1 MKIHARLRISLCT
14 LLLFSS
20 VSVFAATNPPKENEY
35 NITVSGVSKTIED
48 NIRANLTLTPEQS
61 ELETTSKIRQY
72 EERVTQEVIKAI
84 QPFGYYSPSIRL
96 TTDANQKTI
105 AIQIDLGTPVRIQH
119 ITLEVVGEGKNDP
132 RLKDIKQDFPLHIGE
147 IFDHT
152 LYEQG
157 KKALLSSS
165 IQNGY
170 LDASFSVHRVEVNV
184 DTASCELFLTLETK
198 QRHYFGN
205 VSYQET
211 VLSEKLLDRYLP
223 FAVGDIY
230 APEKVL
236 TLQSRLAQSDY
247 FSEVNVKP
255 QTEAGINTVPIV
267 VELKDAK
274 PNRYLLGAGYGTDTG
289 VRGKAAWTRR
299 RLNSLGHRLNAEVR
313 LSEVYDKYELDYIIP
328 GKQPATDSVGI
339 HGSYF
344 EEEYT
349 EKLSELYEAG
359 ITQVREIHNWQRK
372 ISLAYL
378 HESYN
383 AYITNEPIQSKL
395 ILPSIT
401 FIQTKRDNVAAPTR
415 GRRIEIN
422 MRGSVDAL
430 FSDTS
435 FFQAYL
441 QCRWLHAFNDS
452 LKALV
457 RTDLGFTLPDDSERL
472 PLSQRFFA
480 GGDLSIRGYGYRSLP
495 NEIDKDGNRLPVGG
509 AYLGIV
515 SFEVVKT
522 IKKPFGVL
530 AFVDAGNA
538 FRTFADPIEV
548 GTGVGV
554 EWQTRL
560 GPVKFAIAKPLNKDS
575 EAWRVH
581 ASFGPEI

>member
-1 MKIHARLRISLCT
+1 
-14 LLLFSS
+14 
-20 VSVFAATNPPKENEY
+20 
-35 NITVSGVSKTIED
+35 
-48 NIRANLTLTPEQS
+48 PEQS
-61 ELETTSKIRQY
+61 ELDDKVKVQQY

-84 QPFGYYSPSIRL
+84 QPFGYYSPKIVL
-96 TTDANQKTI
+96 TTNATEKTI
-105 AIQIDLGTPVRIQH
+105 AITVDLGTPVRIQK
-119 ITLEVVGEGKNDP
+119 IMISVVGEGSTDP
-132 RLKDIKQDFPLHIGE
+132 RLKEIKNEFSLHEGE

-170 LDASFSVHRVEVNV
+170 LDATFSVHRVEVNL
-184 DTASCELFLTLETK
+184 DTHSSDIYLTLDTQ
-198 QRHYFGN
+198 QRHYFGSVN
-205 VSYQET
+205 YHET
-211 VLSEKLLDRYLP
+211 VLSEKLLNRYLP
-223 FAVGDIY
+223 FQTGDVY
-230 APEKVL
+230 SPEKL
-236 TLQSRLAQSDY
+236 LKLQSRLAQSDY

-255 QTEAGINTVPIV
+255 QTTPDSNVVPIQ

-289 VRGKAAWTRR
+289 LRGKAAWTRR
-299 RLNSLGHRLNAEVR
+299 RLNSMGHRLNAEARV
-313 LSEVYDKYELDYIIP
+313 SEVYDKFELDYIIP
-328 GKQPATDSVGI
+328 GKQPATDTFAI

-349 EKLSELYEAG
+349 EKLSQLYEAG
-359 ITQVREIHNWQRK
+359 FTQIREINTWQRK
-372 ISLAYL
+372 LAIAYL
-378 HESYN
+378 HESYT
-383 AYITNEPIQSKL
+383 AYITNEPIQSNL
-395 ILPSIT
+395 ILPSVT
-401 FIQTKRDNVAAPTR
+401 FTQIKRDNTAAPTR

-422 MRGSVDAL
+422 LRGSVDAL
-430 FSDTS
+430 VSDTS

-441 QCRWLHAFNDS
+441 QCRWLHAFNEP
-452 LKALV
+452 LKALA
-457 RTDLGFTLPDDSERL
+457 RTELGFTLPDDSERL

-495 NEIDKDGNRLPVGG
+495 NEIDKEGNRLPVGG

-530 AFVDAGNA
+530 AFIDAGNA
-538 FRTFADPIEV
+538 FRHFGDQIEV
-548 GTGVGV
+548 GTGVGI

-575 EAWRVH
+575 EAWR
-581 ASFGPEI
+581 I

>member
-1 MKIHARLRISLCT
+1 MKIHARLRMSLCA

-20 VSVFAATNPPKENEY
+20 VAAFTPLTAKEDDY
-35 NITVSGVSKTIED
+35 SIAISGVSKTIEE

-61 ELETTSKIRQY
+61 ELDDASKIQQY
-72 EERVTQEVIKAI
+72 EERVTLEVNKAI
-84 QPFGYYSPSIRL
+84 QPFGYYSPKIRL
-96 TTDANQKTI
+96 TTDAKQKTI

-119 ITLEVVGEGKNDP
+119 ITLEVIGEGRNDP
-132 RLKDIKQDFPLHIGE
+132 RLKDIKQDFPLHVGE

-170 LDASFSVHRVEVNV
+170 LDALFSVHRVEVNI

-211 VLSEKLLDRYLP
+211 LLSDELLDRYLP
-223 FAVGDIY
+223 FSVGDIY
-230 APEKVL
+230 APEKLL

-255 QTEAGINTVPIV
+255 QTQANINTVPIL

-274 PNRYLLGAGYGTDTG
+274 PNRYQLGAGYGTDTG
-289 VRGKAAWTRR
+289 IRGKAAWTRR
-299 RLNSLGHRLNAEVR
+299 RLNSLGHRLNAEIR
-313 LSEVYDKYELDYIIP
+313 ISEVYDKYELDYIIP
-328 GKQPATDSVGI
+328 GKQPATDSVAL

-349 EKLSELYEAG
+349 EKLSELFEAG

-378 HESYN
+378 HENYT
-383 AYITNEPIQSKL
+383 AYITNELIQSTL
-395 ILPSIT
+395 ILPSVT
-401 FIQTKRDNVAAPTR
+401 FIQTKRDNAASPTR

-452 LKALV
+452 LKALI

-538 FRTFADPIEV
+538 FRSFADQIEV

-575 EAWRVH
+575 EAWRIH
-581 ASFGPEI
+581 ASFGPEV

>member
-1 MKIHARLRISLCT
+1 MKIHGKVRLGLCA
-14 LLLFSS
+14 LLLASS
-20 VSVFAATNPPKENEY
+20 LSLGAKEKDDAHF
-35 NITVSGVSKTIED
+35 NITISGVSKTIEE

-61 ELETTSKIRQY
+61 ELDDKAKIQQY
-72 EERVTQEVIKAI
+72 EERAIQEITQGI
-84 QPFGYYSPSIRL
+84 QPFGYYSPKVTL
-96 TTDANQKTI
+96 QTDPQKKTVD
-105 AIQIDLGTPVRIQH
+105 IQIDLGTPVRIKA
-119 ITLEVVGEGKNDP
+119 ITLEVVGEGANDP
-132 RLKDIKQDFPLHIGE
+132 RLANLKNAFELHVDN
-147 IFDHT
+147 IFDHM

-157 KKALLSSS
+157 KKALLSES
-165 IQNGY
+165 IQKGY
-170 LDASFSVHRVEVNV
+170 LDALFSVHRVEVDI
-184 DTASCELFLTLETK
+184 DTASCVLFLTLDTK

-205 VSYQET
+205 VDYQET
-211 VLSEKLLDRYLP
+211 VLSRKLLDRYLP
-223 FAVGDIY
+223 FEAGDIY
-230 APEKVL
+230 SPEKVL

-247 FSEVNVKP
+247 FSAVNVKP
-255 QTEAGINTVPIV
+255 QTQSDSSTVPV
-267 VELKDAK
+267 LVELKDAK
-274 PNRYLLGAGYGTDTG
+274 PNRYVLGAGYGTDTG
-289 VRGKAAWTRR
+289 IRGKAAWNRR
-299 RLNSLGHRLNAEVR
+299 RLNSLGHRLNAEAR
-313 LSEVYDKYELDYIIP
+313 ISEVYDKYELDYIIP
-328 GKQPATDSVGI
+328 GKHPETDSLAL

-349 EKLSELYEAG
+349 EKTSELYEAG
-359 ITQVREIHNWQRK
+359 VTQVREFDLWQRK
-372 ISLAYL
+372 LSLAYL

-395 ILPSIT
+395 ILPSVT
-401 FIQTKRDNVAAPTR
+401 FIQTKRDNATAPTR

-435 FFQAYL
+435 FFQAYM
-441 QCRWLHAFNDS
+441 QCRWLHAFS
-452 LKALV
+452 ETFKALV
-457 RTDLGFTLPDDSERL
+457 RTDLGFTLPDDSEKL

-538 FRTFADPIEV
+538 FRNLTVDEIEV

-554 EWQTRL
+554 EWQTRF
-560 GPVKFAIAKPLNKDS
+560 GPVKCAIAKPLNKDS
-575 EAWRVH
+575 EAWRIH